1 MNEQELKNQ
10 IDSLQREYLD
20 LRTAISSLTGNLNNN
35 AILRGTLSGAGV
47 SAESIL
53 KCIIRIEKI
62 NIKSN
67 DPKIPVER
75 ADELRK
81 KEVQGLM
88 LDEMIRLTESKLP
101 LRIITHLRTIQ
112 AWRNIGSHDKGE
124 QQINETVNSNT
135 LQVVSLALSELVT
148 WFVGEYLNQDATG
161 FNFEESLSFE
171 DDNTDP
177 ISEWSEEYWF
187 AMRKGTLKV
196 LDEAKLKKIQT
207 QYNLGLSEIDSVKS
221 NFHRQDQLF
230 KQILEEAFEDNL
242 IDIDELEAIEQSRND
257 CCISIKETKEILNE
271 FNWKVKFKEDPN
283 KLDVQWMKEELVS
296 QNAISADSK
305 NTDNFNAASSDSS
318 LNTQPVKVDIKA
330 TVEKLKFLVMNSNS
344 GIRAEKISIW
354 KGFVLYFEYTLC
366 NDYRIVVDTVLKDEG
381 WEIHVNGRNTKSKY
395 FLFETMCKTPRFL
408 PMNIENYETGE
419 RLVFKELTPVKDI
432 EIIKDSLIDL
442 LQRIQNFEDLINW
455 KQKT

>member
-1 MNEQELKNQ
+1 
-10 IDSLQREYLD
+10 
-20 LRTAISSLTGNLNNN
+20 
-35 AILRGTLSGAGV
+35 
-47 SAESIL
+47 
-53 KCIIRIEKI
+53 
-62 NIKSN
+62 
-67 DPKIPVER
+67 
-75 ADELRK
+75 
-81 KEVQGLM
+81 
-88 LDEMIRLTESKLP
+88 
-101 LRIITHLRTIQ
+101 
-112 AWRNIGSHDKGE
+112 
-124 QQINETVNSNT
+124 
-135 LQVVSLALSELVT
+135 
-148 WFVGEYLNQDATG
+148 
-161 FNFEESLSFE
+161 
-171 DDNTDP
+171 
-177 ISEWSEEYWF
+177 SEEYWF